1 MTRTPP
7 DRDGDLEGG
16 VREGHPNRE
25 LWDPRPRGLRAAI
38 RHRWQNV
45 GMVLFNSIGT
55 FIPSH
60 FIRQG
65 MLRLW
70 GASIGRDSSILR
82 GTTVLGISNLV
93 IGNNTTIGFR
103 CVLDA
108 RRSVVIGDNVVIAS
122 DVHLIGGGHDINS
135 PEFAAWSVPVRIEDY
150 VWLAV
155 RSTVVAAKIGRGAV
169 VAACALVLEDVPALA
184 VVGGVP
190 AKRLSTRDGNA
201 LQYSVNYRPFLQ

>member
-1 MTRTPP
+1 
-7 DRDGDLEGG
+7 
-16 VREGHPNRE
+16 
-25 LWDPRPRGLRAAI
+25 
-38 RHRWQNV
+38 
-45 GMVLFNSIGT
+45 MVLFNSIWT

-60 FIRQG
+60 AFRQA

-70 GASIGRDSSILR
+70 GATIGRGSSILR

-135 PEFAAWSVPVRIEDY
+135 PDFAAWAVPIRIEDY
-150 VWLAV
+150 AWLAV
-155 RSTVVAAKIGRGAV
+155 RSTVVAATIGRGAV
-169 VAACALVLEDVPALA
+169 VAACALVLEDVPPLA

-190 AKRLSTRDGNA
+190 AKQISTRDGDA
-201 LQYSVNYRPFLQ
+201 LQYTVDYRPLFQ